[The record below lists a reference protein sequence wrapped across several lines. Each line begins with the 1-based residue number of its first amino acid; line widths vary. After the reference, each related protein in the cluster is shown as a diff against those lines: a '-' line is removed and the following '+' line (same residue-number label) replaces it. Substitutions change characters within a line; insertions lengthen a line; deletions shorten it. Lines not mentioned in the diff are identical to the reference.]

1 MLFNSIF
8 LVSSQHYIALKKR
21 IKLGTR
27 KQEQESWNKN
37 VGTRKLE
44 QESRNKKVGTRKQEQ
59 ESRCDKTRGKG
70 RRWTKKGMGKKTRKV
85 IILGSDPKVC
95 C

>member
-44 QESRNKKVGTRKQEQ
+44 QESWNKKVGTRKQEQ
-59 ESRCDKTRGKG
+59 ESRNKKVGVIKQEGKG
-70 RRWTKKGMGKKTRKV
+70 EDGLKKEWGRKP
-85 IILGSDPKVC
+85 GR
-95 C
+95 